1 MLFNL
6 LFQSPELFMIIILAI
21 IYAIT
26 IHEFS
31 HALAAEILG
40 DATAKF
46 NGRLTLNPLAH
57 LEFLGT
63 LMLLMAGFG
72 WGKPVPVNIYNLKWR
87 KYGEAIV
94 SLAGPLANFLSVI
107 LFIILFRLLAPNL
120 PPNNLLFIFLSNL
133 IIINLILGVFNLIPI
148 PPLDGSKILFAFL
161 PSNFNEL
168 KRKMII
174 NGPWVLLILI
184 IADNFLGFNIF
195 GRIFN
200 YFINLINYFI

>member
-6 LFQSPELFMIIILAI
+6 LFESPELFITIILAI
-21 IYAIT
+21 VYAIT

-31 HALAAEILG
+31 HAFAANSLG
-40 DATAKF
+40 DGTAKF

-63 LMLLMAGFG
+63 LMLLFAGFG
-72 WGKPVPVNIYNLKWR
+72 WGKPVPVNIYNLKWQR
-87 KYGEAIV
+87 YGEMLV
-94 SLAGPLANFLSVI
+94 SLAGPISNFLSVV
-107 LFIILFRLLAPNL
+107 LFIIIFKLLAPSL
-120 PPNNLLFIFLSNL
+120 PPDNLLFIFLNNL
-133 IIINLILGVFNLIPI
+133 IIINLVLGVFNLIPI
-148 PPLDGSKILFAFL
+148 PPLDGSRVLFAFL
-161 PSNFNEL
+161 PSSMNEL
-168 KRKMII
+168 KSQMTI
-174 NGPWVLLILI
+174 NGPWILLILI

>member
-6 LFQSPELFMIIILAI
+6 LFESPELFITIILAI

-31 HALAAEILG
+31 HALAAESLG
-40 DATAKF
+40 DGTAKF
-46 NGRLTLNPLAH
+46 NGRLTLNPLSH

-72 WGKPVPVNIYNLKWR
+72 WGKPVPVNIYNLKWK
-87 KYGEAIV
+87 KYGEMFV
-94 SLAGPLANFLSVI
+94 SLAGPLSNFLSVI
-107 LFIILFRLLAPNL
+107 LFIILFKLFAINL

-148 PPLDGSKILFAFL
+148 PPLDGSKVLFAFL
-161 PSNFNEL
+161 PSNFNEF
-168 KRKMII
+168 KRKMIV
-174 NGPWVLLILI
+174 NGPWILLILI
-184 IADNFLGFNIF
+184 ISDNFLGFNIF
-195 GRIFN
+195 GGIFN
-200 YFINLINYFI
+200 YFITLVNYFI

>member
-31 HALAAEILG
+31 HALAAETLG

-87 KYGEAIV
+87 KYGEALV
-94 SLAGPLANFLSVI
+94 SLAGPLSNFLSVI
-107 LFIILFRLLAPNL
+107 L
-120 PPNNLLFIFLSNL
+120 
-133 IIINLILGVFNLIPI
+133 
-148 PPLDGSKILFAFL
+148 
-161 PSNFNEL
+161 
-168 KRKMII
+168 
-174 NGPWVLLILI
+174 
-184 IADNFLGFNIF
+184 
-195 GRIFN
+195 
-200 YFINLINYFI
+200 

>member
-6 LFQSPELFMIIILAI
+6 LFQSPELFITIILAI
-21 IYAIT
+21 VYAIT

-31 HALAAEILG
+31 HALAAESLG

-72 WGKPVPVNIYNLKWR
+72 WGKPVPVNIYNLKWQ

-94 SLAGPLANFLSVI
+94 SFAGPVSNFLSVI
-107 LFIILFRLLAPNL
+107 LFIILFKLLAPNL
-120 PPNNLLFIFLSNL
+120 AADNLLFIFLSNL
-133 IIINLILGVFNLIPI
+133 IIINLVLGVFNLIPI

-161 PSNFNEL
+161 PSSCNEF
-168 KRKMII
+168 KRKITI
-174 NGPWVLLILI
+174 NGPWILLILI
-184 IADNFLGFNIF
+184 ISDNFLGFNIF
-195 GRIFN
+195 GGIFN
-200 YFINLINYFI
+200 YFITLVNYFI